1 MLCDICKKNP
11 ATIHIKGVIGDD
23 QKTLNLCS
31 SCAAEHEKTSGI
43 NFGAF
48 NLAEMLYNLEK
59 LAAPHQEPVKEEG
72 PVCEHCGW
80 TRENLCKS
88 GGRLGC
94 PECYRTF
101 AAMVQPAL
109 EHVHRGTAHTGKVP
123 GSTSADPRA
132 LLRAELARLR
142 QEMNDLVKVENYE
155 KAAEVRDRIRE
166 IQKQLDSAADAQA
179 KGGCR

>member
-59 LAAPHQEPVKEEG
+59 LATARPEPAKEEG

-80 TRENLCKS
+80 TREKLCKS

-94 PECYRTF
+94 PECYHTF

-109 EHVHRGTAHTGKVP
+109 EHVHRGTSHAGKVP
-123 GSTSADPRA
+123 GCGSADPRS

-142 QEMNDLVKVENYE
+142 QEMNDLVKVEHYE
-155 KAAEVRDRIRE
+155 KAALVRDRIRE
-166 IQKQLDSAADAQA
+166 IQKELDAAGENGC
-179 KGGCR
+179 GGNCK

>member
-59 LAAPHQEPVKEEG
+59 LATARPEPAVPPPGPWAAPSDI
-72 PVCEHCGW
+72 
-80 TRENLCKS
+80 TRS
-88 GGRLGC
+88 R
-94 PECYRTF
+94 
-101 AAMVQPAL
+101 
-109 EHVHRGTAHTGKVP
+109 
-123 GSTSADPRA
+123 
-132 LLRAELARLR
+132 
-142 QEMNDLVKVENYE
+142 
-155 KAAEVRDRIRE
+155 
-166 IQKQLDSAADAQA
+166 
-179 KGGCR
+179 